1 MATTANKHL
10 ANRYGYCVNEKCE
23 MSKKDAKGKNQVQ
36 TIPSHKPLI
45 CSECQKPL
53 HECPPVK
60 ENKIPWKL
68 IGIIVAA
75 ILLLGGIGLGIWKL
89 TGSTKI
95 EKIRLDKKEL
105 VLTVGETAVIT
116 PKAEPEGVK
125 ATFIFKRKGKNI
137 EVNSGGE
144 VRALKKGDATV
155 LVKCEENPEVRALC
169 KVKVEEQPVEEPE
182 PKTVY
187 VQNLSIEGGD
197 FSLKEGET
205 KQLTKTVSPEEHDE
219 LISWESDNENVAIV
233 DVNGKVTAKSEG
245 SANII
250 LKTDKSGKSANVK
263 VMVTKKP
270 GPEPIISPIEH
281 YGTYV
286 GSRNKKNGWPD
297 GSGKLTFTRA
307 YQLNAEYTAQPGEYI
322 TGIFENGKP
331 SFVTYYKSDGT
342 VVKIKTR

>member
-1 MATTANKHL
+1 MAITANKHL

-60 ENKIPWKL
+60 ANKIPWKL

-155 LVKCEENPEVRALC
+155 LVKCEENPEIRAIC
-169 KVKVEEQPVEEPE
+169 K
-182 PKTVY
+182 
-187 VQNLSIEGGD
+187 I
-197 FSLKEGET
+197 
-205 KQLTKTVSPEEHDE
+205 
-219 LISWESDNENVAIV
+219 
-233 DVNGKVTAKSEG
+233 
-245 SANII
+245 
-250 LKTDKSGKSANVK
+250 NVK
-263 VMVTKKP
+263 GQEQEPTEEETTTEKEEDNGDEKPKNGYVTNYDI
-270 GPEPIISPIEH
+270 G
-281 YGTYV
+281 YGTY
-286 GSRNKKNGWPD
+286 
-297 GSGKLTFTRA
+297 
-307 YQLNAEYTAQPGEYI
+307 
-322 TGIFENGKP
+322 TGDIKNGKP
-331 SFVTYYKSDGT
+331 HGYGTITYRDSHAITGSIQASRGDKYEGDFREGKVSGGIGYWTHDGN
-342 VVKIKTR
+342 VQRVNP